1 MRKREREPMM
11 AFSPFEFISFD
22 RSSALFLGDFDF
34 LIKNFQRDMEAF
46 ESYSEVC
53 EALFQT
59 LFS

>member
-11 AFSPFEFISFD
+11 NFSSLEFISFD

-34 LIKNFQRDMEAF
+34 FDQKF
-46 ESYSEVC
+46 SERVWKLLSPTPKC
-53 EALFQT
+53 KYAFQT